1 MMKHTLLAL
10 TLGTT
15 LVMIGCD
22 NSAKVSTT
30 KTDTEK
36 STSTQPITIGYSDY
50 PGWVAWQIAIEKGWL
65 KEAGLNVDFKWFDY
79 SASLSAFSAKQIDA
93 VTVTNGDNLVL
104 ASGGTNGV
112 LVMATSYSAGNDAV
126 IAKPGIHSLQ
136 DLKGKTVALEKGFVS
151 QLLFNTG
158 LKDSS
163 MPLND
168 VNISN
173 ALTNELPQV
182 FASPDVS
189 AVVAW
194 QPVASQALKAV
205 PGSKIIYSS
214 EAKPGLIFD
223 AVSVHSEHL
232 MQNKEEWAKILKVWD
247 KVVAYIND
255 PATHDD
261 AVRIM
266 STKVSVDAKDYGTFM
281 KGTHFLDVKANKEV
295 FTKSEDIK
303 SIYGSTYNVNEF
315 NVEFGVYGD
324 KVDVD
329 KTIYPDIINSIN

>member
-1 MMKHTLLAL
+1 MKHSLIALAIGATIL
-10 TLGTT
+10 MT
-15 LVMIGCD
+15 GCD
-22 NSAKVSTT
+22 NAAKVSST
-30 KTDTEK
+30 KTDAEK
-36 STSTQPITIGYSDY
+36 NVSTQPITIGYSDY

-126 IAKPGIHSLQ
+126 IAKPGINSLQ
-136 DLKGKTVALEKGFVS
+136 DLKGKNVALEKGFVDH
-151 QLLFNTG
+151 LLFNTG
-158 LKDSS
+158 LKDAGI
-163 MPLND
+163 PLSD
-168 VNISN
+168 VKISN

-182 FASPDVS
+182 FASPDVA

-247 KVVAYIND
+247 KVVAYIDD
-255 PATHDD
+255 PATHAD

-266 STKVSVDAKDYGTFM
+266 STKVSIDSKDYETFM
-281 KGTHFLDVKANKEV
+281 KGTHFLNIKENKEV
-295 FTKSEDIK
+295 FVKSTDIK
-303 SIYGSTYNVNEF
+303 SIYGSTYNVNTF
-315 NVEFGVYGD
+315 NVEFGVYD
-324 KVDVD
+324 QKVDVD
-329 KTIYPDIINSIN
+329 KVIYPAIVNSID

>member
-1 MMKHTLLAL
+1 MKYSLLAL
-10 TLGTT
+10 TIGATILFT
-15 LVMIGCD
+15 GCD
-22 NSAKVSTT
+22 NAAKVSET
-30 KTDTEK
+30 KSESDQAISAK
-36 STSTQPITIGYSDY
+36 PITIGYSDY

-65 KEAGLNVDFKWFDY
+65 EEAGLNVDFKWFDY
-79 SASLSAFSAKQIDA
+79 SASLNAFTAKQIDA

-104 ASGGTNGV
+104 TSGGTNGV

-126 IAKPGIHSLQ
+126 IAKPGINSLQ

-158 LKDSS
+158 LKDANI
-163 MPLND
+163 PLSD
-168 VNISN
+168 VKISN

-182 FASPDVS
+182 FSSPDVT

-205 PGSKIIYSS
+205 PGAKIIYSS

-232 MQNKEEWAKILKVWD
+232 MQNQEEWKKILKVWD

-281 KGTHFLDVKANKEV
+281 KGTYFLDVKANKEV
-295 FTKSEDIK
+295 FTKSDDIK

-315 NVEFGVYGD
+315 NIEFNVYD
-324 KVDVD
+324 KKVDVD
-329 KTIYPDIINSIN
+329 KTIYPDIINSIE